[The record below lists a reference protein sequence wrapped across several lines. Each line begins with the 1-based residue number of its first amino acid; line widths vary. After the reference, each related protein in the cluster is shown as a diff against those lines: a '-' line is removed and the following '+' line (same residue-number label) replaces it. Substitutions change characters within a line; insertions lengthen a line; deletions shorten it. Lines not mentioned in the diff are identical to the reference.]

1 MEGEKKCGFCG
12 KLLRFALWGIVG
24 LSVLVVVLAAALPL
38 WIGPVVAG
46 VAGKVVPGLTGTD
59 FSIERFSL
67 NPYSGTLGIEGVRL
81 ANPKGF
87 GDSAAVSFSR
97 FSIELSVGSVF
108 SDTVVVRDVTIED
121 AFASYYSHKGTNNF
135 DAICKNMGRA
145 TGPNA
150 EKKPKTVEPK
160 SASSQKKVVID
171 RLRVSGTKI
180 KLAKSDMVPA
190 VVIPAMELRDIG
202 KKSGGA
208 TLGEAWAQIVN
219 STMKSASTVADGL
232 GALGGILGD
241 GAKGISGAVKDS
253 GAGAAKNTVD
263 AVGDTTRKA
272 AESIK
277 GLFKGLDK

>member
-1 MEGEKKCGFCG
+1 MSKQDKKE
-12 KLLRFALWGIVG
+12 LRQQIACEWLEENYLQFGSLRHD
-24 LSVLVVVLAAALPL
+24 VV
-38 WIGPVVAG
+38 
-46 VAGKVVPGLTGTD
+46 TD
-59 FSIERFSL
+59 RLQIKAYKPTPSPSL
-67 NPYSGTLGIEGVRL
+67 NGEE
-81 ANPKGF
+81 K
-87 GDSAAVSFSR
+87 SAAQKSFP
-97 FSIELSVGSVF
+97 LG
-108 SDTVVVRDVTIED
+108 ED
-121 AFASYYSHKGTNNF
+121 LGEASYWRNLTDKDINTMV
-135 DAICKNMGRA
+135 CQCV
-145 TGPNA
+145 A
-150 EKKPKTVEPK
+150 EKGVNISTNEMWT
-160 SASSQKKVVID
+160 A
-171 RLRVSGTKI
+171 L
-180 KLAKSDMVPA
+180 KSDMVPA